1 MSFDKEIED
10 GKRIVDA
17 AKAAGVSH
25 LIWSGLEPVKELSG
39 GKLKH
44 VEHFDSK
51 VRPPSSPR
59 SDLFFWQLTPSSL
72 FRSQAVVT
80 AYALESGLPTTN
92 VEAGCYMQN
101 WLGALGPRRQADGS
115 LVFAMPIAPSTKI
128 ALIDTNGDYG
138 AYVREAIEGESFK
151 PGSEILAAAEEISLD
166 DMVKQ
171 FSEGASSL
179 SRSPTARDLHT
190 DARRTLAVTGAK
202 ASYYQLPHDDFLA
215 AAGPVGK
222 EMLDMFLWFE
232 QFGCASLSSP
242 LRLPLDELTLPL
254 VRLDRLRRQGP
265 RPLAARPRRPGQD
278 LARVRRCQQVGRP
291 RLSASSFAA
300 CSRSPLSLTQCNPFL
315 SFLASGAR
323 AFVARSRHLD
333 STLREL

>member
-1 MSFDKEIED
+1 MVASSSNGPVVVIIGATGAQGGSVISHLIKSDKDYQLVGVTRDSSKPAAKALADQGVKVVSADTDSRSDLDRIFEGADIVFAVTNFWAHMSLDKEVED

-17 AKAAGVSH
+17 AKAAGVKH
-25 LIWSGLEPVKELSG
+25 FIWSGLEPVKERSS
-39 GKLKH
+39 GKLQH

-51 VRPPSSPR
+51 A
-59 SDLFFWQLTPSSL
+59 
-72 FRSQAVVT
+72 AVTV
-80 AYALESGLPTTN
+80 YALESGLPTTN

-101 WLGALGPRRQADGS
+101 WLGALGPRKQADGS

-171 FSEGASSL
+171 FSE
-179 SRSPTARDLHT
+179 
-190 DARRTLAVTGAK
+190 VTGAK
-202 ASYYQLPHDDFLA
+202 ASYYQLGHDDFLA

-232 QFGCASLSSP
+232 EFGYF
-242 LRLPLDELTLPL
+242 
-254 VRLDRLRRQGP
+254 G
-265 RPLAARPRRPGQD
+265 GKD
-278 LARVRRCQQVGRP
+278 LAPSQRD
-291 RLSASSFAA
+291 
-300 CSRSPLSLTQCNPFL
+300 
-315 SFLASGAR
+315 LAVPVKTWR
-323 AFVARSRHLD
+323 EFVAANKWDVLA
-333 STLREL
+333 

>member
-101 WLGALGPRRQADGS
+101 WLGALGPRKQADGS

-138 AYVREAIEGESFK
+138 AYVHEAIEGESFK

-222 EMLDMFLWFE
+222 EMLDMLLWFE
-232 QFGCASLSSP
+232 EFGCASLSSSAP
-242 LRLPLDELTLPL
+242 A
-254 VRLDRLRRQGP
+254 RRTDVP
-265 RPLAARPRRPGQD
+265 FRPARQTSAARTSPPRSATSPSRSRPG
-278 LARVRRCQQVGRP
+278 
-291 RLSASSFAA
+291 ASS
-300 CSRSPLSLTQCNPFL
+300 SLPTSGTSSLERLLLRSL
-315 SFLASGAR
+315 
-323 AFVARSRHLD
+323 
-333 STLREL
+333 

>member
-59 SDLFFWQLTPSSL
+59 SDLFFSQLTLSSL

-179 SRSPTARDLHT
+179 SFSRARDLHT

-202 ASYYQLPHDDFLA
+202 ASYYQLSHDDFLA

-232 QFGCASLSSP
+232 QFGCASLFLSSP
-242 LRLPLDELTLPL
+242 ASARRTYASSRPARQTSAARTSPPRSATSPSRSRPGASLSLPTSGTSSLE
-254 VRLDRLRRQGP
+254 
-265 RPLAARPRRPGQD
+265 RPLPSQLVVVP
-278 LARVRRCQQVGRP
+278 
-291 RLSASSFAA
+291 LSA
-300 CSRSPLSLTQCNPFL
+300 
-315 SFLASGAR
+315 
-323 AFVARSRHLD
+323 
-333 STLREL
+333 